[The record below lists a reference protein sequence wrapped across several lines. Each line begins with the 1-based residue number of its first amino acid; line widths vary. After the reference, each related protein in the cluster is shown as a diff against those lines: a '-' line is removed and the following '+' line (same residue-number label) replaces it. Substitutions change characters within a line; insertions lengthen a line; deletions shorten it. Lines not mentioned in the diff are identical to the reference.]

1 MKRYILTII
10 IAAYGV
16 CCHALP
22 AEPDSLS
29 RGRSYYDMAEE
40 VLSMERYD
48 YDGVLK
54 LGHAAYSLLLE
65 DKDLKGASD
74 VMVLMSDVY
83 ESHADIDSVMI
94 CLDMAEAVLPPDMEE
109 ERLDIICRKKYWA
122 RKYDI
127 QSLVLKLREQIRSVS
142 ESSDNPSVLISSYF
156 DMAEDAAAD
165 KRISRAEA
173 LYLKAVELAGKI
185 HDTGLEYVIY
195 GELYLMENSA
205 CQYDKALEYAMKA
218 LALSRKVD
226 VAPGL
231 TTIWFRTACI
241 I

>member
-74 VMVLMSDVY
+74 VMVLMSDVCHGSGY
-83 ESHADIDSVMI
+83 Q
-94 CLDMAEAVLPPDMEE
+94 VLPAMHGS
-109 ERLDIICRKKYWA
+109 RLH
-122 RKYDI
+122 
-127 QSLVLKLREQIRSVS
+127 
-142 ESSDNPSVLISSYF
+142 
-156 DMAEDAAAD
+156 
-165 KRISRAEA
+165 KR
-173 LYLKAVELAGKI
+173 
-185 HDTGLEYVIY
+185 
-195 GELYLMENSA
+195 
-205 CQYDKALEYAMKA
+205 Q
-218 LALSRKVD
+218 
-226 VAPGL
+226 
-231 TTIWFRTACI
+231 
-241 I
+241 